1 MTDPHIGVGGE
12 KKIKFGGGKK
22 GKENLK
28 QQMKYR
34 NGRTK
39 PDL

>member
-1 MTDPHIGVGGE
+1 MTDPHIGGE
-12 KKIKFGGGKK
+12 KKIKFGGGKN
-22 GKENLK
+22 GKKYLK